1 MRQVGLDYITLDA
14 GLLWQATPDTTI
26 GLMAKNL
33 VDLHK
38 SGFVRT
44 TTEKIFQSRFSM
56 PLIFT
61 LAVAVTKDTWLFT
74 CDQEIIRDHFGGLEK
89 KTAEFW
95 LVRAG
100 IEKRLQ
106 DNTFLRAGLIIPV
119 VARTSSLG
127 NIRNDLPNPKFGAT
141 IGAGVNFRHFKFDL
155 AITGNPGRSYI
166 EQKIYL
172 QAVASIS
179 LML

>member
-1 MRQVGLDYITLDA
+1 MGLDYTTLDA
-14 GLLWQATPDTTI
+14 GLLWQATPDITI

-44 TTEKIFQSRFSM
+44 TTERISQTRFSM
-56 PLIFT
+56 PLIST

-74 CDQEIIRDHFGGLEK
+74 CDQEVIYGHFGGLEK
-89 KTAEFW
+89 KKAEFW
-95 LVRAG
+95 LVRVG
-100 IEKRLQ
+100 VEKRIS
-106 DNTFLRAGLIIPV
+106 NNRFIRAGLIIPLI
-119 VARTSSLG
+119 ARTSSLG
-127 NIRNDLPNPKFGAT
+127 NIRNDLPSPKFGAT
-141 IGAGVNFRHFKFDL
+141 IGAGMNFRRFKVDL

-172 QAVASIS
+172 QAVAGITII
-179 LML
+179 L